1 MLLGTLVASLLG
13 NILPGKGAIAKR
25 QGRRINTAGEGILRA
40 GYGNKRQDYE
50 NNGFLMPPHP
60 LTNSEMQKYQN
71 EPRFNG
77 VYSRDI
83 LSRIKDG
90 EYIINLDEC
99 SDIGTHWVALHV
111 QNNDVTYFDSFRKE
125 HISKEIKTFIG
136 NKNIKTSIFR
146 IQAYDSIMCRYFC
159 IGFIDFMLAGK
170 TLTDFTNPFSPND
183 FKKMVI

>member
-125 HISKEIKTFIG
+125 HISKEINTFIG

-159 IGFIDFMLAGK
+159 IGFIDFRLQER
-170 TLTDFTNPFSPND
+170 L
-183 FKKMVI
+183 

>member
-1 MLLGTLVASLLG
+1 
-13 NILPGKGAIAKR
+13 
-25 QGRRINTAGEGILRA
+25 
-40 GYGNKRQDYE
+40 
-50 NNGFLMPPHP
+50 MPPHP

-99 SDIGTHWVALHV
+99 SDIGTHWVALHI
-111 QNNDVTYFDSFRKE
+111 QNNVTYFDSFRKE

-136 NKNIKTSIFR
+136 N
-146 IQAYDSIMCRYFC
+146 
-159 IGFIDFMLAGK
+159 
-170 TLTDFTNPFSPND
+170 
-183 FKKMVI
+183 